1 MRGRLAALKNI
12 AWAFGIVICLL
23 AVFVGLLFAAFSRN
37 SEPQFRGGVP
47 LGSETKT
54 GTAGEADN
62 LSGRPV
68 QISDGTLKTLPES
81 EDAGQA
87 YLDSLFF
94 LVDSSM
100 IGLRDYGILSGGT
113 ATAQVWATPSGV
125 LAVADMAESKIVYP
139 GDGSMISAANAAMIV
154 QPKILVIS
162 LGNDGI
168 GGTNQFDF
176 TLNYEMLINGI
187 RETSP
192 ETYIICL
199 PLTSVTMDYSSTDGA
214 SVAICNEA
222 ATWIQKV
229 CSDTGAYY
237 CDAVSSVQD
246 VSGTLLQEYASA
258 NGKTLNST
266 GLNQILQYL
275 RYHAIS

>member
-23 AVFVGLLFAAFSRN
+23 AVFIGLLFSAFSR
-37 SEPQFRGGVP
+37 SGEKQFRGGVP
-47 LGSETKT
+47 LGTETS
-54 GTAGEADN
+54 GTTEETDHSG
-62 LSGRPV
+62 GRPV

-81 EDAGQA
+81 EDAGQE
-87 YLDSLFF
+87 YLDSLYF

-125 LAVADMAESKIVYP
+125 LAIADMDESKIVYP
-139 GDGSMISAANAAMIV
+139 GDGSIISAANAAMIV
-154 QPKILVIS
+154 QPRILVIS

-176 TLNYEMLINGI
+176 IQNYEILINGI

-199 PLTSVTMDYSSTDGA
+199 PLSSVTIDYASTDGA
-214 SVAICNEA
+214 SAALCNEA
-222 ATWIQKV
+222 VSWIQQV

-237 CDAVSSVQD
+237 CDAVASVLD
-246 VSGTLLQEYASA
+246 ESGVLLQEYASA

-266 GLNQILQYL
+266 GLSQVLQYL